1 MKRRPMLQLEGNN
14 DDGKGREE
22 GTKMRATAVVATH
35 AGGRRRVTVGVE
47 KHGRKKAAT
56 MLRKREQGRRGRAVE
71 AMVVSDRGRLKERV
85 VAVAAGATTGKGHR
99 QRGIAAVDGCMAAS
113 GSVGNQQQRG
123 WQRKMKKLREVV
135 AAGSMAMGK
144 GSMSG

>member
-14 DDGKGREE
+14 DDGKDREE
-22 GTKMRATAVVATH
+22 GTKMRATTVVATH

-99 QRGIAAVDGCMAAS
+99 HEDGEKL
-113 GSVGNQQQRG
+113 QQGDRCNDDDDD
-123 WQRKMKKLREVV
+123 
-135 AAGSMAMGK
+135 GK
-144 GSMSG
+144 GDDKGVDERQ